1 MRGTIWNR
9 HGAPR
14 NIEIQHISPNPT
26 IAHSNSFGQADQL
39 DSNLGHDSHL
49 GHLDASNTS
58 SEVPSRQSSVSNVRQ
73 SLSGYIISC
82 LEHFAN
88 LLVLFSVKS
97 IRGSLSHSRK
107 KFDTKRAV
115 LSQKIIP
122 NNSKVTSNSGLIWQN
137 RQNSNFDKSSPI
149 VVVFQSFLQKK
160 FLKSVL
166 Y

>member
-73 SLSGYIISC
+73 SLRCNMSSC
-82 LEHFAN
+82 LESISQKRFCQPPYS
-88 LLVLFSVKS
+88 LFS
-97 IRGSLSHSRK
+97 
-107 KFDTKRAV
+107 
-115 LSQKIIP
+115 
-122 NNSKVTSNSGLIWQN
+122 
-137 RQNSNFDKSSPI
+137 
-149 VVVFQSFLQKK
+149 
-160 FLKSVL
+160 
-166 Y
+166 

>member
-73 SLSGYIISC
+73 SFSGNFC
-82 LEHFAN
+82 LEYISQKGFCQPPYS
-88 LLVLFSVKS
+88 LFS
-97 IRGSLSHSRK
+97 
-107 KFDTKRAV
+107 
-115 LSQKIIP
+115 
-122 NNSKVTSNSGLIWQN
+122 
-137 RQNSNFDKSSPI
+137 
-149 VVVFQSFLQKK
+149 
-160 FLKSVL
+160 
-166 Y
+166 